1 MNPNESDDELPF
13 VREEC
18 GDTMWDETVLD
29 TLTTPQ
35 TEPIVSAQSPRQTA
49 NSNESAEPHEQQG

>member
-1 MNPNESDDELPF
+1 MNPNESDDNLPF

-29 TLTTPQ
+29 ALATPQ
-35 TEPIVSAQSPRQTA
+35 ADPIASIEPPRQTA
-49 NSNESAEPHEQQG
+49 NSNESAVSHE